1 MDAGTGFEPVW
12 TESKSAILPLD
23 DPAIIG
29 VIGEDLNPC
38 GKNENLES

>member
-23 DPAIIG
+23 DPAIAGRTLEIEPRYEIG
-29 VIGEDLNPC
+29 KG
-38 GKNENLES
+38 

>member
-23 DPAIIG
+23 DPAIVG
-29 VIGEDLNPC
+29 VNAW
-38 GKNENLES
+38 NWT